1 MLLTVLDSVFLHF
14 YIDIF
19 FFFIRRKK
27 DSVYRNTHVRL
38 DFVFERFTPDLFACF
53 VFFYLVLTFA
63 EVYMFC
69 LWGLQQTLVSLILCS
84 DCDNASAVFV

>member
-1 MLLTVLDSVFLHF
+1 MYVWILYLNVLHRIYLPVL
-14 YIDIF
+14 Y
-19 FFFIRRKK
+19 
-27 DSVYRNTHVRL
+27 
-38 DFVFERFTPDLFACF
+38 
-53 VFFYLVLTFA
+53 FFYLVLTFA